1 MNPIVYRGAKYDSIF
16 ELFKALEKDGV
27 ADLASIENI
36 QEVASTTNNSKNYKG
51 KNNDKSRK
59 TGK

>member
-27 ADLASIENI
+27 EDLASIENI
-36 QEVASTTNNSKNYKG
+36 QDVASNTNNYKNNNNKTKG
-51 KNNDKSRK
+51 K
-59 TGK
+59 